1 VSLLSHS
8 LQYIFNLFLFWV
20 WAILLILG
28 FENSN
33 KKMRIETKKI
43 KKFENWN
50 NGNKDSP
57 RAANKRCST
66 QSNLSEFQADFLLF
80 MRFMLFNSPKL
91 MPSRILKMAKRK
103 KNQLNKYYKTCQ
115 LLKAK
120 FIYFLCIL
128 VKFWFFKCLATTK
141 QIQLKQI
148 AN

>member
-1 VSLLSHS
+1 MFLLRVKIDQVVIMTLKLGVTFVTFPPIYFQLIFVLSLSDS
-8 LQYIFNLFLFWV
+8 S
-20 WAILLILG
+20 
-28 FENSN
+28 NSGIREFKQKN
-33 KKMRIETKKI
+33 
-43 KKFENWN
+43 ENWN

-66 QSNLSEFQADFLLF
+66 QSNLSESQADFLLFMLFRLF

-120 FIYFLCIL
+120 FIYFFVI
-128 VKFWFFKCLATTK
+128 
-141 QIQLKQI
+141 
-148 AN
+148 

>member
-1 VSLLSHS
+1 MSYLSHS

-33 KKMRIETKKI
+33 KKRRIETTEIKI
-43 KKFENWN
+43 RLGLQTKGVQHNPTKWISSWLF
-50 NGNKDSP
+50 
-57 RAANKRCST
+57 T
-66 QSNLSEFQADFLLF
+66 FLLF

-103 KNQLNKYYKTCQ
+103 KNQWNKYYKTCQ

>member
-1 VSLLSHS
+1 MFLLRVKMDQVVIMTLKLGVTFVTFPPIYFQLIFVLSLSDS
-8 LQYIFNLFLFWV
+8 S
-20 WAILLILG
+20 
-28 FENSN
+28 NSGIREFKQKN
-33 KKMRIETKKI
+33 
-43 KKFENWN
+43 ENWN

-103 KNQLNKYYKTCQ
+103 KNQWNKYYKTCQ

-120 FIYFLCIL
+120 FIYFFVI
-128 VKFWFFKCLATTK
+128 
-141 QIQLKQI
+141 
-148 AN
+148 